1 MRVRLNG
8 IGLDKVGLDGI
19 RWDRVGLGWIE
30 WDRVGLGCGLRGRV
44 LSSSNIFY
52 KFLLISFFQ
61 NFSLKL
67 HPDMQR
73 SFAHDKLCLCELIR

>member
-44 LSSSNIFY
+44 LSPSNIFY
-52 KFLLISFFQ
+52 NFLLISFFQ
-61 NFSLKL
+61 KFSLKL
-67 HPDMQR
+67 RRACKGPLHMIN
-73 SFAHDKLCLCELIR
+73 SVSAN